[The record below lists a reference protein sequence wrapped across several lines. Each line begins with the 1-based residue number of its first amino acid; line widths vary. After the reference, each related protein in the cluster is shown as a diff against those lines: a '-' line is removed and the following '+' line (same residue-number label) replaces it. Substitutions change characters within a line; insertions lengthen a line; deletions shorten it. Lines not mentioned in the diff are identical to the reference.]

1 MAWTAPMTAVSGSV
15 YTAAQFNMFV
25 RDNLNE
31 TAPAKATT
39 AGSHFAGTGLNS
51 IAERIAATDIVATSQ
66 TTTST
71 SYTDLA
77 TVGPT
82 ITATTGPYAIV
93 FLYNSNVNSTTVSSL
108 MSFEVSGASSISAA
122 DNTSIG
128 IAGTAGS
135 REGAAF
141 LLTTLTPGSNTFR
154 CKYRVGSGTGTFADR
169 RITVFPL

>member
-1 MAWTAPMTAVSGSV
+1 MTAVSNSV
-15 YTAAQFNMFV
+15 FTAAQFNQFV

-51 IAERIAATDIVATSQ
+51 IAERISDTAIVATSQ

-77 TVGPT
+77 TVGPSVT
-82 ITATTGPYAIV
+82 VTTGPYALV
-93 FLYNSNVNSTTVSSL
+93 FLYNSNVNSTSVSSL
-108 MSFEVSGASSISAA
+108 MSFEVSGASSMPAA
-122 DNTSIG
+122 DNQSIG

-135 REGAAF
+135 REGAGF
-141 LLTTLTPGSNTFR
+141 LLTTLTPGSNIFT
-154 CKYRVGSGTGTFADR
+154 CKYRVGSGTGTYADR
-169 RITVFPL
+169 RVSVFPL